1 MKIQIKNKFEEVIF
15 GGGCFWCTE
24 TVFLKLRGVV
34 SVTSG
39 YAGGIVD
46 NPNYY
51 EVCEGKT
58 EHAEV
63 VKVEFDPQ
71 IITFKSLLAVFF
83 AVHNPTS
90 LNRRGND
97 AGSQYRSV
105 IMFTTAKQKLES
117 EEAIKKIDDSKEFEK
132 PVVTEVIPLVKFFA
146 AEEYHQNYYQKN
158 SDQPY
163 CTFVIA
169 PKLEKLQEKFR
180 NLLK

>member
-1 MKIQIKNKFEEVIF
+1 MKKETVIF

-24 TVFLKLRGVV
+24 AVFLKLKGVI

-51 EVCEGKT
+51 EVSAGETK
-58 EHAEV
+58 HAEV
-63 VKVEFDPQ
+63 IQIIFDPK
-71 IITFKSLLAVFF
+71 IISFKDLLAVFF

-90 LNRRGND
+90 LNRQGND
-97 AGSQYRSV
+97 VGTQYRSI
-105 IMFTTAKQKLES
+105 IMYLTEKQKQTS
-117 EEAIKKIDDSKEFEK
+117 EEAIKKINNSKEFDD
-132 PVVTEVIPLVKFFA
+132 PVATEVVPLSKFFT

-158 SDQPY
+158 IDQPY
-163 CTFVIA
+163 CTYVIV
-169 PKLEKLQEKFR
+169 PKLEKLQEKFK

>member
-1 MKIQIKNKFEEVIF
+1 MKQETVIF

-24 TVFLKLRGVV
+24 TIFLKLRGVI

-39 YAGGIVD
+39 YAGGIVE

-51 EVCEGKT
+51 EVAEGT
-58 EHAEV
+58 TQHAEV
-63 VKVEFDPQ
+63 IKVVYDPET
-71 IITFKSLLAVFF
+71 ITFRSLLSVFF

-90 LNRRGND
+90 LNRQGND
-97 AGSQYRSV
+97 VGTQYRSV
-105 IMFTTAKQKLES
+105 IMFTNEKQKKES
-117 EEAIKKIDDSKEFEK
+117 LEAIQKINDSKEFES
-132 PVVTEVIPLVKFFA
+132 PVVTEVIPLKKFFT

-163 CTFVIA
+163 CTFIIA
-169 PKLEKLQEKFR
+169 PKLEKLQQKFI

>member
-1 MKIQIKNKFEEVIF
+1 MEKEIAVF

-24 TVFLKLRGVV
+24 AIFLRLKGVV

-51 EVCEGKT
+51 EVSEGKT
-58 EHAEV
+58 QHAEV
-63 VKVEFDPQ
+63 IKIEYNPQ
-71 IITFKSLLAVFF
+71 IISFKDLLSVFF

-90 LNRRGND
+90 MNRQGND
-97 AGSQYRSV
+97 VGSQYRSV
-105 IMFTTAKQKLES
+105 IMFTNKKQKNES
-117 EEAIKKIDDSKEFEK
+117 EELIKKINESKEFES
-132 PVVTEVIPLVKFFA
+132 PVVTEVISLDKFFT

-158 SDQPY
+158 IDQPY
-163 CTFVIA
+163 CTFVIV
-169 PKLEKLQEKFR
+169 PKLEKLQKKFR

>member
-1 MKIQIKNKFEEVIF
+1 MKHETIVF

-24 TVFLKLRGVV
+24 TVFLKLRGVI

-39 YAGGIVD
+39 YAGGVVD

-51 EVCEGKT
+51 EVSEGKT
-58 EHAEV
+58 QHAEV
-63 VKVEFDPQ
+63 VRIEFDPQ

-83 AVHNPTS
+83 AVHNPTI
-90 LNRRGND
+90 LNRQGND
-97 AGSQYRSV
+97 VGSQYRSV
-105 IMFTTAKQKLES
+105 IMYTTEKQKLES
-117 EEAIKKIDDSKEFEK
+117 EEAIKKINDSKEFEN
-132 PVVTEVIPLVKFFA
+132 PVVTEVTPLTKFFT

-158 SDQPY
+158 GDQPY

-169 PKLEKLQEKFR
+169 PKLKKLEEKFR